1 LKITMF
7 KQFLILLICT
17 QIIVSCSF
25 FEDKSKQVQKVDTIV
40 DFNTVDAFPL
50 FPDCKD
56 IPSREKQQICFQV
69 EMAEHIY
76 AALKEHSL
84 NAKESVNDTV
94 FVSIKVDVNGK
105 ISLSTIKIS
114 EKTQSLLPQ
123 FDSILS
129 LSVKKL
135 PALKPA
141 IKRNMPVTTEFTLPI
156 ILTN

>member
-1 LKITMF
+1 
-7 KQFLILLICT
+7 
-17 QIIVSCSF
+17 
-25 FEDKSKQVQKVDTIV
+25 
-40 DFNTVDAFPL
+40 
-50 FPDCKD
+50 
-56 IPSREKQQICFQV
+56 
-69 EMAEHIY
+69 MAEHIY